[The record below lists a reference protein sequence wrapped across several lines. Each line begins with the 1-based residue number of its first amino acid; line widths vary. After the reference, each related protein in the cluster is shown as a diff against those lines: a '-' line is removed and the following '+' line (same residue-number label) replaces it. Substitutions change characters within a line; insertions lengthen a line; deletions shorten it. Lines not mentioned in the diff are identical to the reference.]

1 MKTLKQMIAND
12 LGLSEKS
19 NVNESYVTAAQ
30 SYDLPTELLSEKTK
44 SEHQKLLKKYVD
56 SLNTV
61 AAKLDT
67 ADREKANPNHS
78 EYRSLKNDEV
88 FNLNSSFLH
97 ALYFENISDL
107 TSVITMDSMSFLRIE
122 RDFGS
127 FDDWQ
132 KDFIASALSS
142 RGGWAVM
149 SYNIF
154 LGRYINTPVDSHNIN
169 IPFSS
174 IPIVVM
180 NVGEHAYY
188 KDYLSDRKTYV
199 YAMMKE
205 LNWDVI
211 EKRVKKAEKIAKI
224 MGK

>member
-1 MKTLKQMIAND
+1 MKTLKEMIAED
-12 LGLSEKS
+12 LGIEKKER
-19 NVNESYVTAAQ
+19 VDESYVTAAQ
-30 SYDLPTELLSEKTK
+30 KYDLPTELLSDKTK
-44 SEHQKLLKKYVD
+44 SEHQKLLSKYVD
-56 SLNTV
+56 SLNSV
-61 AAKLDT
+61 AAKLDV
-67 ADREKANPNHS
+67 ADREESNPNSS

-107 TSVITMDSMSFLRIE
+107 KSVVTMDSMAFLRLE

-127 FDDWQ
+127 FDLWQ
-132 KDFIASALSS
+132 KDFIAAAMAS
-142 RGGWAVM
+142 RGGWAIT

-169 IPFSS
+169 IPFNS
-174 IPIVVM
+174 IPIVVL

-188 KDYLSDRKTYV
+188 RDYMSDRKTYI
-199 YAMMKE
+199 YGMMKE

-211 EKRVKKAEKIAKI
+211 ESRVKKAEKVAKV

>member
-1 MKTLKQMIAND
+1 MKTLQQLIAED
-12 LGLSEKS
+12 LGIDNKQK
-19 NVNESYVTAAQ
+19 VNESYVTAAQ
-30 SYDLPTELLSEKTK
+30 KYDLPTELLSDKTK
-44 SEHQKLLKKYVD
+44 SEHQKLLSKYVD
-56 SLNTV
+56 SLNSV
-61 AAKLDT
+61 AAKLDV
-67 ADREKANPNHS
+67 ADREEANPNYS
-78 EYRSLKNDEV
+78 EYRSLKNEEV

-107 TSVITMDSMSFLRIE
+107 KSVVTMDSMAFLRLE

-127 FDDWQ
+127 FDLWQ
-132 KDFIASALSS
+132 KDFIAAALSS
-142 RGGWAVM
+142 RGGWAIT

-169 IPFSS
+169 IPFNS
-174 IPIVVM
+174 IPIVVL

-188 KDYLSDRKTYV
+188 RDYLSDRKTYV
-199 YAMMKE
+199 YGMMKE

-211 EKRVKKAEKIAKI
+211 EARVKKAEKVAKV